1 MKNFVMEG
9 KTITLT
15 APYALTSGQG
25 LLVGSIF
32 GVASADAAISTDV
45 EAVLEGV
52 FTLTKATGAAWTVGA
67 LIYWDNAARNCT
79 TTVATNKLIGVAQA
93 AALTGDTVGN
103 VRLNA
108 SFIS

>member
-9 KTITLT
+9 RTITLT
-15 APYALTSGQG
+15 APYAVTSGQG

-52 FTLTKATGAAWTVGA
+52 FTLTKATGAAWTVGITPPKTA
-67 LIYWDNAARNCT
+67 PPPLPPT
-79 TTVATNKLIGVAQA
+79 
-93 AALTGDTVGN
+93 
-103 VRLNA
+103 
-108 SFIS
+108 S

>member
-1 MKNFVMEG
+1 MKNFVLEG
-9 KTITLT
+9 KTLTLL

-32 GVASADAAISTDV
+32 GVASADAAISTEV

-67 LIYWDNAARNCT
+67 LIYWDNVARNCT
-79 TTVATNKLIGVAQA
+79 TVLTSNKLIGVAQA
-93 AALTGDTVGN
+93 AALIGDTVGN

-108 SFIS
+108 AFIS

>member
-15 APYALTSGQG
+15 APYAVTAGQG
-25 LLVGSIF
+25 LLVGSAF
-32 GVASADAAISTDV
+32 GVASGDAAISTDV

-52 FTLTKATGAAWTVGA
+52 FTLTKATGAAWTIGA
-67 LIYWDNAARNCT
+67 LIYCDNSARNCT

-93 AALTGDTVGN
+93 AALAGDTVGN

-108 SFIS
+108 AFIS

>member
-9 KTITLT
+9 RTVTLV
-15 APYALTSGQG
+15 APYAVTSGQG

-32 GVASADAAISTDV
+32 GVAAADAAIITEV
-45 EAVLEGV
+45 ETVLEGV
-52 FTLTKATGAAWTVGA
+52 FTLAKATGAAWTQGA

-79 TTVATNKLIGVAQA
+79 TTVATNKLIGVATA
-93 AALTGDTVGN
+93 AAASGDAVGN

-108 SFIS
+108 AFIS